1 VHKKQ
6 NNCIMAERN
15 QSKALEAQR
24 LRRAAELERRTKRQ
38 LGAIISAIFRVFFF
52 ISFYGSP
59 LFLVCCLTWFVRCFC
74 LWVKERAFRYSI
86 HRMQHRFL
94 GFQIAIRCGEWS
106 IKNAVGTQW
115 FECYGIKIVYLLS
128 NRFDLN

>member
-1 VHKKQ
+1 
-6 NNCIMAERN
+6 MAERN

-38 LGAIISAIFRVFFF
+38 LGAIISAVFRVFFF

-74 LWVKERAFRYSI
+74 LWVKERAHSGILSI
-86 HRMQHRFL
+86 GCSTDFWDSKSRFDAENGALRMQL
-94 GFQIAIRCGEWS
+94 GHSG
-106 IKNAVGTQW
+106 
-115 FECYGIKIVYLLS
+115 
-128 NRFDLN
+128 